1 MIINCRKIRDFEKK
15 LLKKEKINIKRNF
28 MIVDA
33 LYKEAVTLGALP
45 LKDPLEGI
53 DIDIKIAWAV
63 NNVSK
68 PAL

>member
-1 MIINCRKIRDFEKK
+1 MIINCRKMRDFEKK

-33 LYKEAVTLGALP
+33 LYKEAITLGALP

-53 DIDIKIAWAV
+53 DIAIKIAWVV

-68 PAL
+68 PA

>member
-68 PAL
+68 PA

>member
-1 MIINCRKIRDFEKK
+1 MIINCRKIRDFEKE

-68 PAL
+68 PA

>member
-1 MIINCRKIRDFEKK
+1 MIKNCRKIRDFEKK

-53 DIDIKIAWAV
+53 DIAIKIARVV
-63 NNVSK
+63 NSVSK
-68 PAL
+68 PA

>member
-1 MIINCRKIRDFEKK
+1 MRDFEKK

-33 LYKEAVTLGALP
+33 LYKEAVALGALP

-53 DIDIKIAWAV
+53 DIAIKIAWVV

-68 PAL
+68 PA

>member
-1 MIINCRKIRDFEKK
+1 MRDFEKK

-53 DIDIKIAWAV
+53 DIAIKIARVV
-63 NNVSK
+63 NSVSK
-68 PAL
+68 PA

>member
-1 MIINCRKIRDFEKK
+1 MIINCKKMRDFEKK

-53 DIDIKIAWAV
+53 DIAIKIARVV
-63 NNVSK
+63 NSVSK
-68 PAL
+68 PA

>member
-1 MIINCRKIRDFEKK
+1 M
-15 LLKKEKINIKRNF
+15 KKEKINIKRNF

-68 PAL
+68 PA

>member
-1 MIINCRKIRDFEKK
+1 
-15 LLKKEKINIKRNF
+15 

-53 DIDIKIAWAV
+53 DIAIKIARVV
-63 NNVSK
+63 NSVSK
-68 PAL
+68 PA

>member
-1 MIINCRKIRDFEKK
+1 
-15 LLKKEKINIKRNF
+15 

-33 LYKEAVTLGALP
+33 LYKEAVALGALP

-53 DIDIKIAWAV
+53 DIAIKIAWVV

-68 PAL
+68 PA

>member
-1 MIINCRKIRDFEKK
+1 MIINCRKMRDFEKK

-33 LYKEAVTLGALP
+33 LYREAVTLGALP

-53 DIDIKIAWAV
+53 DIAIKIAWVV

-68 PAL
+68 PA

>member
-1 MIINCRKIRDFEKK
+1 MVINCRKMRDFEKK

-28 MIVDA
+28 LIVDA

-53 DIDIKIAWAV
+53 DIAIKIARVV
-63 NNVSK
+63 NSVSK
-68 PAL
+68 PA

>member
-1 MIINCRKIRDFEKK
+1 MIINCKKMRDFEKK

-33 LYKEAVTLGALP
+33 LYKEAVALGALP

-68 PAL
+68 PA

>member
-53 DIDIKIAWAV
+53 DIAIKIAWVV

-68 PAL
+68 PA

>member
-1 MIINCRKIRDFEKK
+1 MIINCREIRDFEKK
-15 LLKKEKINIKRNF
+15 LLKKEKIDIIRNF

-53 DIDIKIAWAV
+53 DIDIKIARVV

-68 PAL
+68 AA

>member
-28 MIVDA
+28 LIVDA

-53 DIDIKIAWAV
+53 DIAIKIARVV
-63 NNVSK
+63 NSVSK
-68 PAL
+68 PA